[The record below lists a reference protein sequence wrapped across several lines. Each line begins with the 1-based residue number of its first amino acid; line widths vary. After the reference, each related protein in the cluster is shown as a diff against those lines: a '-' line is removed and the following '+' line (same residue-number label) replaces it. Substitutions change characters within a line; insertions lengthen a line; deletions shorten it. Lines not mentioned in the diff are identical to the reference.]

1 MSRLKS
7 SAIGG
12 WSCVCVWAT
21 SGALQAGMERNEW
34 MLLAALLALAGAIG
48 SIAMAASARD

>member
-7 SAIGG
+7 SAIWG
-12 WSCVCVWAT
+12 WSCVCIWAT
-21 SGALQAGMERNEW
+21 SGAIEAAREGQVLF
-34 MLLAALLALAGAIG
+34 MLLALVGLAGAIG